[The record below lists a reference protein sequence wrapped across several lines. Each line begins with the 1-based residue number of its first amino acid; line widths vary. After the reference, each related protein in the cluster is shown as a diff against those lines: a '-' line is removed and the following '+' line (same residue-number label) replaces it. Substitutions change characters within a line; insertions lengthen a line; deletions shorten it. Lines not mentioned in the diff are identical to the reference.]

1 MKTEPGEVFLPVEGA
16 PSYLVS
22 NRGRVFSSPRKG
34 VRTGRFLKPSRHKD
48 SYYYTVRVGGK
59 HISLHTLVGRHF
71 LPHTGAGLICHK
83 QENLSVSEINCVENL
98 WVGTP
103 SDNIS
108 DAFRKG
114 RKTSNFIAY
123 NKSDKKKE
131 DSRTCGF
138 TGKTHSEEVRERI
151 RQAKLLYWADKR
163 KEKQTDF
170 TSES

>member
-138 TGKTHSEEVRERI
+138 TGKTHSEEVRARI
-151 RQAKLLYWADKR
+151 AAGMRRRWQRQ
-163 KEKQTDF
+163 KENQTDF